1 MQRVYVNKMC
11 KILKLMCNTCIIALR
26 GDEMSKVNLTISIDD
41 KDKES
46 FNKLV
51 AEIGINTSSAI
62 NMFIKQSIREQRL
75 PLNLSLNEK
84 EKNFIDTEKVS
95 EKIMDK
101 YDFAFKE
108 LSK

>member
-1 MQRVYVNKMC
+1 
-11 KILKLMCNTCIIALR
+11 
-26 GDEMSKVNLTISIDD
+26 MSKVNLTISIDD

-62 NMFIKQSIREQRL
+62 NMFIKQAIREQRL

-108 LSK
+108 LAKWGI

>member
-1 MQRVYVNKMC
+1 
-11 KILKLMCNTCIIALR
+11 MCNTYIIALR
-26 GDEMSKVNLTISIDD
+26 GDKMSKVNLTISIDD

-62 NMFIKQSIREQRL
+62 NMFIKQAIREQRL

>member
-1 MQRVYVNKMC
+1 
-11 KILKLMCNTCIIALR
+11 
-26 GDEMSKVNLTISIDD
+26 MSKVNLTISIDD

-62 NMFIKQSIREQRL
+62 NMFIKQAIREQRL

-108 LSK
+108 LAKWV

>member
-1 MQRVYVNKMC
+1 
-11 KILKLMCNTCIIALR
+11 
-26 GDEMSKVNLTISIDD
+26 MSKVNLTISIDD

-51 AEIGINTSSAI
+51 IELGINTSSAI
-62 NMFIKQSIREQRL
+62 NMFIKQAIREQGL

-84 EKNFIDTEKVS
+84 EKNFIDTEKF

-108 LSK
+108 MSK

>member
-1 MQRVYVNKMC
+1 
-11 KILKLMCNTCIIALR
+11 
-26 GDEMSKVNLTISIDD
+26 MSKVNLTISIDD

-62 NMFIKQSIREQRL
+62 NMFIKQAIREQRL

-108 LSK
+108 LAK

>member
-1 MQRVYVNKMC
+1 
-11 KILKLMCNTCIIALR
+11 MCNSYIIALR
-26 GDEMSKVNLTISIDD
+26 GDKMSKVNLTISIDD

-62 NMFIKQSIREQRL
+62 NMFIKQAIREQRL

>member
-1 MQRVYVNKMC
+1 
-11 KILKLMCNTCIIALR
+11 MCNTYIIALR
-26 GDEMSKVNLTISIDD
+26 GDKMSKVNLTISIDD

-62 NMFIKQSIREQRL
+62 NMFIKQAIREQRL

-108 LSK
+108 LAK

>member
-1 MQRVYVNKMC
+1 
-11 KILKLMCNTCIIALR
+11 
-26 GDEMSKVNLTISIDD
+26 MSKVNLTISIDD

-62 NMFIKQSIREQRL
+62 NMFIKQAIREQRL

>member
-1 MQRVYVNKMC
+1 
-11 KILKLMCNTCIIALR
+11 
-26 GDEMSKVNLTISIDD
+26 MSKVNLTISIDD

-108 LSK
+108 LAK

>member
-1 MQRVYVNKMC
+1 
-11 KILKLMCNTCIIALR
+11 
-26 GDEMSKVNLTISIDD
+26 MSKVNLTISIDD

-62 NMFIKQSIREQRL
+62 NMFIKQAIREQRL

-108 LSK
+108 LSKWV

>member
-1 MQRVYVNKMC
+1 
-11 KILKLMCNTCIIALR
+11 
-26 GDEMSKVNLTISIDD
+26 MSKVNLTISIDD

-108 LSK
+108 LAKWV